1 MNTVISLGTSQQIK
15 AIFFDY
21 DGVLTTDKT
30 GSIST
35 CRYIS
40 QRTGLQLSEVL
51 AAFRVHNVELTIGRR
66 SHADVWPAICGVLGR
81 EMPMDLL
88 VEAFDST
95 PPNLEMNA
103 LARQLRTSHLVGI
116 ITDNKSDRIQR
127 LRATQR
133 LDEVFQPI
141 VVSADVGCTK
151 EDERIFRIA
160 LEQAGVE
167 AGESIFIDNARTN
180 LAAAASVGMHT
191 IYFDDDAHDV
201 PALRRRLGERYGV
214 VVRADAAQVEG

>member
-1 MNTVISLGTSQQIK
+1 MSLQGSQPIR

-35 CRYIS
+35 CRHIS
-40 QRTGLQLSEVL
+40 QQTGLPLSEVL
-51 AAFRVHNVELTIGRR
+51 AAFRAHNLELTTGRR
-66 SHADVWPAICGVLGR
+66 SHADVWPAICAVLGR
-81 EMPMDLL
+81 KMSMDLL

-95 PPNLEMNA
+95 PTNLEMNA
-103 LARQLRTSHLVGI
+103 LARQLKRSHSVGI
-116 ITDNKSDRIQR
+116 ITDNKSDRIRR

-133 LDEVFQPI
+133 LDEVFRPI

-167 AGESIFIDNARTN
+167 AGESIFIDNSRSN
-180 LAAAASVGMHT
+180 LAAAEAVGMHT
-191 IYFDDDAHDV
+191 IWFDDNANDV
-201 PALRRRLGERYGV
+201 PALRRCLGERYGV
-214 VVRADAAQVEG
+214 VVRADA